1 MTTEEMTV
9 DSRKDALQNAY
20 YASDI
25 LAATG
30 ISTKAILI
38 PNGDITSIAW
48 QLEGAS
54 AKIQATVYPIEDIE
68 SGSALW
74 EDVPEDN
81 VLQPAVQAI
90 RLVSL
95 DGAAILNIRCQ

>member
-1 MTTEEMTV
+1 MTV
-9 DSRKDALQNAY
+9 EKMIPDTRKDALQNAY

-25 LAATG
+25 IAETG
-30 ISTKAILI
+30 ASDKAILI

-68 SGSALW
+68 SGSAQW
-74 EDVPEDN
+74 KDVPEDN
-81 VLQPAVQAI
+81 ILQPAVQAI

-95 DGAAILNIRCQ
+95 DGSAILNIRCQ

>member
-1 MTTEEMTV
+1 MKTEKMEV
-9 DSRKDALQNAY
+9 DLRKDALQNAY

-25 LAATG
+25 IAATG
-30 ISTKAILI
+30 TSDKAILI